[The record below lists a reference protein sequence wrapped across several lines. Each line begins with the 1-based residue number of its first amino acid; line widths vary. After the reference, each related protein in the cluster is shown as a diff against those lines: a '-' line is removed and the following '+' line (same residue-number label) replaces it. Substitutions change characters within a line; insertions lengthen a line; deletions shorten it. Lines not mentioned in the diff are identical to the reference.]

1 MTLRNLPELHRPE
14 NAKCSFAL
22 SEKAVQTWTPM
33 QVSAA
38 AVQAAANDS
47 DATISILDVIGYDWW
62 TGEGVTAKRVAAALR
77 NIGEKPVTVQINSPG
92 GDFFEGVTIYNML
105 RAHPAKVT
113 VQILGVAASAA
124 SVIAMAGDEIEIAKL
139 GFMMIHNTQW
149 VAVGDRHVMQE
160 THDIM
165 EVFDTAVAEMFAEK
179 TGDKVDVISKMLD
192 SETWMAGQSV
202 VDKGFADKVREFDI
216 EQSARATN
224 TKPALYRL
232 EAALT
237 SGRPLPRS
245 ERRKLL
251 KEISDGMPSA
261 AADDAMPGAGDNAA
275 DDGSA
280 HLSLALARLK
290 LARA

>member
-22 SEKAVQTWTPM
+22 SEKAVQAWVPM
-33 QVSAA
+33 QAP
-38 AVQAAANDS
+38 QAAAAES
-47 DATISILDVIGYDWW
+47 DATIGILDVIGYDWW

-113 VQILGVAASAA
+113 VQILGIAASAA

-202 VDKGFADKVREFDI
+202 VDKGFADKVREFDT
-216 EQSARATN
+216 EQSSGGASN

-280 HLSLALARLK
+280 HLNLALARLK